1 MRRALTI
8 LAAIQDSADNIIDV
22 RNELDWIAIWNDRW
36 SYSFTNDH
44 LAKTRKS
51 QVFRAERNIG
61 MRWIKG

>member
-8 LAAIQDSADNIIDV
+8 LAAIQDSADNII
-22 RNELDWIAIWNDRW
+22 E
-36 SYSFTNDH
+36 TN
-44 LAKTRKS
+44 LIGSISRYEMKLFVYERSPRTKTRKS